1 MGIARQGRPDLAY
14 RVSYLQKAINGATVG
29 LLRERKKIVDLAHKQ
44 LEDVVF
50 QFPRDHLKTTD
61 RRNVGII
68 TVTDASFCNEKGFKS
83 QQGRARL
90 FGQCGADEG

>member
-50 QFPRDHLKTTD
+50 QF
-61 RRNVGII
+61 
-68 TVTDASFCNEKGFKS
+68 
-83 QQGRARL
+83 
-90 FGQCGADEG
+90 